1 MIISLFLKLSI
12 SVYFQFYFL
21 TKWKSPALGKDSN
34 ICYIFHREVENVIL
48 TKWPFNEKQAYKFS
62 KSHPNVFVFEEFNLK
77 IVEGQCFLSKLH
89 FNCDNQ
95 SHHHHHYQRRIRTLR
110 ALTIILD
117 PKIAIT
123 SRLGGVRES
132 THKVSQILLGKIA
145 LFEKMCICLIK
156 KSPGNGWKSS
166 KTGFREPK
174 ISPRGAN
181 WT

>member
-21 TKWKSPALGKDSN
+21 TKWKSPALGKNSN

-95 SHHHHHYQRRIRTLR
+95 SPPHHHYQRRIRTLR
-110 ALTIILD
+110 DLTIIVD
-117 PKIAIT
+117 PKIAICQLLHT
-123 SRLGGVRES
+123 RFQ
-132 THKVSQILLGKIA
+132 QILLREIA
-145 LFEKMCICLIK
+145 LFEKMCIFIIK
-156 KSPGNGWKSS
+156 KITWNGSNSAKN
-166 KTGFREPK
+166 TP
-174 ISPRGAN
+174 
-181 WT
+181 

>member
-1 MIISLFLKLSI
+1 MIVSLFLKLSI

-110 ALTIILD
+110 DLTIIVD
-117 PKIAIT
+117 PKIAICQLLHT
-123 SRLGGVRES
+123 
-132 THKVSQILLGKIA
+132 KFQQILLWEIA
-145 LFEKMCICLIK
+145 LFEKKLHLHYK
-156 KSPGNGWKSS
+156 KITWNGSNSAKN
-166 KTGFREPK
+166 TP
-174 ISPRGAN
+174 
-181 WT
+181 